1 MCLTIGTGWSAESF
15 PDRLSNQ
22 TAGAESS
29 TFTGSVRTTFSSP
42 TAIMPQLHPLVLA
55 CLLVVALLYPA
66 ESAGGLLEQ
75 LRKPRTSPEMQAYP
89 EAPMVTVPEGVF
101 RMGANGT
108 DALED
113 EKPQHEVWIDRFEID
128 RDEVTTGHYAEFLAS
143 TKHPVPWQ
151 WESVD
156 LSQHYDRP
164 VIGVSWFDAEAYCGW
179 RGKRLPTEAE
189 WEKAARGIDGR
200 LFPWGNQSPRE
211 ESANFGLGARFSYSQ
226 VLAPVERYEQGRS
239 PYGLYQMA
247 GNAGEWVADWYGSNY
262 YETGPRHNPSG
273 PDAGSFRVVRGG
285 SWSDLPKYLLTYGRF
300 KLPPETRNSYTGFRC
315 ARAGGLTR
323 SP

>member
-1 MCLTIGTGWSAESF
+1 MIGIGLWAASS
-15 PDRLSNQ
+15 PDRLSKPTV
-22 TAGAESS
+22 TARTQVQIFMGGVSTTSPSS
-29 TFTGSVRTTFSSP
+29 
-42 TAIMPQLHPLVLA
+42 TAIMRPLRVALLT
-55 CLLVVALLYPA
+55 CLLVIAPLCPA

-75 LRKPRTSPEMQAYP
+75 LRHPRPSLETQAYP
-89 EAPMVTVPEGVF
+89 EVPMAMVPEGVF

-143 TKHPVPWQ
+143 TKHPAPWQ

-164 VIGVSWFDAEAYCGW
+164 VIGVNWFDAAAYCEW

-226 VLAPVERYEQGRS
+226 VLVPVERYEQGRS

-247 GNAGEWVADWYGSNY
+247 GNAGEWVADWYGANY
-262 YETGPRHNPSG
+262 YETGSRNNPSG
-273 PDAGSFRVVRGG
+273 PDVGLFRVVRGG

-315 ARAGGLTR
+315 ARSGGPTA